1 MQLSP
6 ELLTQKKKLQIEIML
21 KDRDV
26 KKLTRARLDAEVAI
40 RDLKHKQAQLQMDIT
55 VKENIM
61 KKLDAQNM
69 QFQNE
74 LIKLKHQMNNLG
86 R

>member
-21 KDRDV
+21 KDSDV
-26 KKLTRARLDAEVAI
+26 KKWTRARLDAEVAI